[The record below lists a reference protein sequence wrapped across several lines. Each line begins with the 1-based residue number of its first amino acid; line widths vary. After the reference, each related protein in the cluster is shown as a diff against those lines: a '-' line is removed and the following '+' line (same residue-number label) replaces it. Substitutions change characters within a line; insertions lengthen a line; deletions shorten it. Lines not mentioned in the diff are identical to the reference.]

1 MIPYLTWRPLAGQFE
16 AWEGGRRTRMALP
29 PGCASPPDWPAGV
42 ARCSSDSL
50 RGGPLALGGPLP
62 KPAVC
67 RRCVRGVARRFG
79 ASRRGTSGPMEL
91 QGPTCAVRHSSHVR
105 CPVAGPPRHI
115 KPRQRTVM
123 YWTRVPTPPS
133 PIINLSS
140 SNSKHPKPAPLA
152 PKYWV
157 FKGPYL
163 PPQSSELSA
172 ERSSGTRMTSLIFIL
187 G

>member
-1 MIPYLTWRPLAGQFE
+1 MAGQFE
-16 AWEGGRRTRMALP
+16 AWEGVATPGWRCLLAAPLRRIGRQA
-29 PGCASPPDWPAGV
+29 
-42 ARCSSDSL
+42 L
-50 RGGPLALGGPLP
+50 RGARRICCAVGPWRLGDLSRSLPCAGGVFAASLGGSVP
-62 KPAVC
+62 
-67 RRCVRGVARRFG
+67 RGGARVGQR
-79 ASRRGTSGPMEL
+79 ML

-133 PIINLSS
+133 PIINLIS

-172 ERSSGTRMTSLIFIL
+172 ERSSGTSMTSLIFIV